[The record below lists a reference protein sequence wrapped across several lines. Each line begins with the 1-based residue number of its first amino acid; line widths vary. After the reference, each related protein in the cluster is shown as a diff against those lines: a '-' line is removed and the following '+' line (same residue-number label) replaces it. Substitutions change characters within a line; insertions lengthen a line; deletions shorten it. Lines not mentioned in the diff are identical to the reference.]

1 MTSLEERLRHLEDQQ
16 SILDAM
22 YGYGHALD
30 AGYEDAWIDCFTQ
43 DAILD
48 WPGRSV
54 MHGHAELRAGFRLH
68 THAPAA
74 FHKHIV
80 VDPRVTIDAD
90 SATVHSMFARLD
102 RYPDGPQIRA
112 FGRYRDILVRCA
124 DGRWRIKERYP
135 DIEGVRMQA
144 PIGVEPFPD
153 SPMARSAGGEG
164 IQEARA

>member
-1 MTSLEERLRHLEDQQ
+1 VTSIEERLRHLEDQQ

-30 AGYEDAWIDCFTQ
+30 AGHEDAWIDCFAQ

-68 THAPAA
+68 THAPAV

-80 VDPRVTIDAD
+80 VDPRVTINGWPAD
-90 SATVHSMFARLD
+90 SRL
-102 RYPDGPQIRA
+102 RTLPRCPGAMCRRSLAPHRA
-112 FGRYRDILVRCA
+112 LPGYRRRPHAGA
-124 DGRWRIKERYP
+124 D
-135 DIEGVRMQA
+135 
-144 PIGVEPFPD
+144 
-153 SPMARSAGGEG
+153 
-164 IQEARA
+164 